1 MRQLLL
7 LTFETSG
14 SLQAQSV
21 SLVVA
26 GNVNSGQLATR
37 VRLPLSLLL
46 RWVNAYIRKRSALTS
61 AAPGLGEGI

>member
-7 LTFETSG
+7 LTFETLG

-26 GNVNSGQLATR
+26 GNVNSGQLAI
-37 VRLPLSLLL
+37 LGQINSQPLAQ
-46 RWVNAYIRKRSALTS
+46 V
-61 AAPGLGEGI
+61 G